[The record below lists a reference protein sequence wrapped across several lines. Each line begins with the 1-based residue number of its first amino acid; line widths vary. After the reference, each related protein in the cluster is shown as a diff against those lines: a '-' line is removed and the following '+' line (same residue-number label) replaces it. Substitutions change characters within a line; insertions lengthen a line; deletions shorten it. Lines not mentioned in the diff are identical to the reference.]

1 MSKNIIRVS
10 ALALVIVM
18 LTAVLASC
26 GGPSGTYESAE
37 VIGSGLSYTFKGS
50 KVTIKV
56 KLLGTVTSFEGKY
69 KIDGEEITFT
79 FEDEDDGADKY
90 SGTMTFEQGDDYI
103 KIGGVK
109 YTKAD

>member
-10 ALALVIVM
+10 ALALVIIM

-26 GGPSGTYESAE
+26 GGPSGTYEAE
-37 VIGSGLSYTFKGS
+37 ILGQGLSYTFKGS

-56 KLLGTVTSFEGKY
+56 KLLGTVNSFAGKY
-69 KIDGEEITFT
+69 KVDGDEITFT
-79 FEDEDDGADKY
+79 FEDDDAEKY

>member
-26 GGPSGTYESAE
+26 GGPSGTYEAE
-37 VIGSGLSYTFKGS
+37 VLGQGTSYTFKGS
-50 KVTIKV
+50 KVTLKV

-69 KIDGEEITFT
+69 KISGDEITFT
-79 FEDEDDGADKY
+79 FEDDDAKEY
-90 SGTMTFEQGDDYI
+90 NQTLAFEQGDDYV
-103 KIGGVK
+103 KIGMVK

>member
-26 GGPSGTYESAE
+26 GGPSGTYEAE
-37 VIGSGLSYTFKGS
+37 VLGQGLSYTFKGS